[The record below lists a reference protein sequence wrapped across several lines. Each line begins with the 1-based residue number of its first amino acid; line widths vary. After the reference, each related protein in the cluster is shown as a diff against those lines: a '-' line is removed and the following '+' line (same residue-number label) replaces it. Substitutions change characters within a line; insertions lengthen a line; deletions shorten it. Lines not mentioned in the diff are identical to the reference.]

1 MIPQS
6 FIQDLLNRVD
16 IVDLIDRYVKLK
28 RSGANYSA
36 CCPFHSEKTPSFTVS
51 QTKQFYHC
59 FGCGAH
65 GTAIGF
71 LIEYSGLGFIDAV
84 KELAQNVGMQV
95 PEERAEKPVHQTSEG
110 ESLYDVLLKAAQ
122 FYRNELR
129 NAPHAIEYLKNRG
142 LSGDIAKRF
151 GIGYAPAGWQNLARA
166 FPDYNAKSLAA
177 GGLVKTN
184 EDGRRYDVFRD
195 RIIFPIVDV
204 RGHVI
209 GFGGRVLTGGPLTKG
224 GTKPAETDNSEQHEA
239 AGPKYLNSPETP
251 IFEKGRELYGLYQ
264 ARRAIR
270 DAGRVIVV
278 EGYMDVVGLAQHGIE
293 YAVATLGTATTP
305 LHVQKLLRQS
315 EEIVFCFDGDA
326 AGRRAAWRGLENSLG
341 QLVDGKQV
349 RFLFLPSEHDPDTYV
364 REHGKAAFEE
374 MLGKAVPLSQFLLD
388 ELGAR
393 VNRATHEGRA
403 KLLQEAKPLIK
414 QITAPMLSLMLRKQ
428 LADVAGITQQE
439 LDAEFQI
446 KGQPAPAPRY
456 QKREATISQPM
467 RLLMLLLGN
476 WSLCKKV
483 SDERLAMLEASS
495 GYSPVVELIRY
506 ARTNDQ
512 SSVAS
517 FQEAA
522 RESPHA
528 AQFEDAASRTLTDAV
543 DFEIADADME
553 SILRSVEDSEVEVE
567 YEQLTTKINKTE
579 EEKARWRHL
588 NRRIAESRGVVVL
601 GGQHE
606 NRS

>member
-28 RSGANYSA
+28 RSGTNYSA

-84 KELAQNVGMQV
+84 KELAQSVGMQV
-95 PEERAEKPVHQTSEG
+95 PEERAEKPASQTSEG

-129 NAPHAIEYLKNRG
+129 SAPHAIDYLKTRG

-209 GFGGRVLTGGPLTKG
+209 GFGGRVLAGGPLTKG
-224 GTKPAETDNSEQHEA
+224 GAKPVETDDGEQREA

-278 EGYMDVVGLAQHGIE
+278 EGYMDVVGLAQSGIE

-315 EEIVFCFDGDA
+315 DEIVFCFDGDA
-326 AGRRAAWRGLENSLG
+326 AGRRAAWRGLENSLA
-341 QLVDGKQV
+341 QLIDGKQV

-364 REHGKAAFEE
+364 REHGKAIFEE

-388 ELGAR
+388 ELSSR
-393 VNRATHEGRA
+393 VDRGTHEGRA

-428 LADVAGITQQE
+428 LADVTGITQQE

-446 KGQPAPAPRY
+446 KTQTASTPARRAAPARPSNVRNAL
-456 QKREATISQPM
+456 ELLVVDPSFM
-467 RLLMLLLGN
+467 RLADRTQLARAGAAEGSDQQELRALDKLLETLETQPQMSSFGEYFRGTEFGELFDSVEAGVLRWQELGFDATELQAEFEGA
-476 WSLCKKV
+476 WQ
-483 SDERLAMLEASS
+483 A
-495 GYSPVVELIRY
+495 LIRE
-506 ARTNDQ
+506 RGM
-512 SSVAS
+512 
-517 FQEAA
+517 
-522 RESPHA
+522 A
-528 AQFEDAASRTLTDAV
+528 AQALKSRAASLRPEDVEKIRVLKQIDTTD
-543 DFEIADADME
+543 
-553 SILRSVEDSEVEVE
+553 
-567 YEQLTTKINKTE
+567 QPK
-579 EEKARWRHL
+579 
-588 NRRIAESRGVVVL
+588 
-601 GGQHE
+601 
-606 NRS
+606 